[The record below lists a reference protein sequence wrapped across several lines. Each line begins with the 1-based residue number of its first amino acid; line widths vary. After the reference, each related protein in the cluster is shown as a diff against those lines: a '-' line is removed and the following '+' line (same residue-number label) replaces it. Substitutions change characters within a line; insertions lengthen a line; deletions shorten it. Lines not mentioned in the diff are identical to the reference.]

1 MTQKE
6 AIETASRAIAKAAG
20 SFAFALDAATTTIT
34 EVIGEQ
40 IKALKA
46 AKVTN
51 VEIHSTVHSAV
62 GTACTRQAISKIL
75 IANGVRLRAERSD
88 KDTDKSDKSDN
99 SDKSDKTDSKPAG
112 ITSTQILQLLENASE
127 AVQKEVLSSP
137 LVRTLI
143 TGFAKQ

>member
-1 MTQKE
+1 MTKKE
-6 AIETASRAIAKAAG
+6 AIKIATDAIKSAAG
-20 SFAFALDAATTTIT
+20 SFTSAVDAATTTIT

-51 VEIHSTVHSAV
+51 ADIHATVHAAV
-62 GTACTRQAISKIL
+62 DGACTRQAVSKIL

-88 KDTDKSDKSDN
+88 KDTDKSDDSDKSDN
-99 SDKSDKTDSKPAG
+99 SDSQPAG

-143 TGFAKQ
+143 TGFAKK

>member
-1 MTQKE
+1 MTKKE
-6 AIETASRAIAKAAG
+6 AIQIATDAIKSAAG
-20 SFAFALDAATTTIT
+20 SFATALDAATTTIT

-88 KDTDKSDKSDN
+88 KDTDKSDN

-112 ITSTQILQLLENASE
+112 ITATQIISLLENSSV
-127 AVQKEVLSSP
+127 AVQREVFSSP
-137 LVRTLI
+137 AVHAMIR
-143 TGFAKQ
+143 GFAKK

>member
-1 MTQKE
+1 MTKKE
-6 AIETASRAIAKAAG
+6 AIKIATDAIKLAAG
-20 SFAFALDAATTTIT
+20 SFTSAVDAATTTIT

-51 VEIHSTVHSAV
+51 ADIHATVHAAV
-62 GTACTRQAISKIL
+62 DGACTRQAVSKIL

-88 KDTDKSDKSDN
+88 KDTDKSDDSDKSDN
-99 SDKSDKTDSKPAG
+99 SDSQPAG

-127 AVQKEVLSSP
+127 SVQKEVLSSP

-143 TGFAKQ
+143 TGFAKK